1 MLAGE
6 LALRAISQGVI
17 ITDPNQCIVSA
28 NAAFSNISGY
38 SPAEI
43 LGRNCRFLQG
53 PDTDP
58 RTLVAIATA
67 LENGTEFCGEILNY
81 RKNGASFWNELTI
94 SPVRNAT
101 GQLTHFV
108 SITRDITERKQLE
121 VQKDNERRIL
131 KLVAQGKPLLDVLEN
146 LVLNDEALFPGMRG
160 SVLLMDPDRSRLR
173 HGVAP
178 HLPADFCAAV
188 DGVVI
193 GAATGSCGTAAYTG
207 VNVIVADIA
216 TDPLWKNY
224 RELALAHGL
233 RASWSVPIIGV
244 SGRVLGTFAYY
255 FATVRSASTAEI
267 AVIEGAAQL
276 ASLVIERQQAQME
289 LQKSKA
295 ELEQAF
301 GASPIGMSLVALDGR
316 FLRVNR
322 AFCLMLGWSE
332 TELLAGGF
340 QAITY
345 AEDISP
351 DLQMVQEIIAGKRD
365 SYQIEKRYFHKD
377 GHQVWAQLNVSVV
390 RDKDGAARHF
400 VSQIQDITESKTA
413 AEQLRLSE
421 QNLAITLHCIGDG
434 VIATDANGLITRMNA
449 VAERLTGWPIAQ
461 ALGRALPEVFRIYC
475 AKAQLPVVNPVDLVM
490 RSGQPL
496 VLTKHMTLRTRSE
509 AELQISHSAA
519 PIKGPDGH
527 IVGVVLV
534 FSDVTEAHRV
544 QATLQTTA
552 ELLERTGEMAKIGGW
567 ALDLR
572 SMNLIWTLE
581 TCRIHEHD
589 PAVPITLDQAIEYYA
604 PEARAS
610 ISSAVQAGIDHGA
623 PWDLELPLR
632 TEKGRNIWVRA
643 QGVAIMEQ
651 GRAVKLLGAFQD
663 ISQHRQDVE
672 EIRRLAFYD
681 LLTGLPNRRLLID
694 RLRQAMLTSA
704 RTGQHGALM
713 FLDLDHFKLL
723 NDTQGHGVGDVLL
736 EQVAKRLQSCVR
748 DGDSVARLGGD
759 EFVVLLE
766 ALSMHA
772 HEAATQAEITAKKI
786 LDVFGHAYDLHGH
799 SYDSTT
805 SIGIVVFI
813 GDGEGIE
820 ELLKRADV
828 AMYQAKSAGRNTAR
842 FFDPAMQAAV
852 AMHDA
857 LEKDLRRALAAHEFV
872 LHYQIQINRAG
883 QAIGAEALVRWNHP
897 TRGMIAPRHFV
908 PLAET
913 TGLVLPLGQWVLETA
928 CAQLALWSAD
938 PERALWSIAVN
949 VSASQFAQSD
959 FVASIAH
966 ALQTTGA
973 KPSQLKLELT
983 ESTLLDDVEEV
994 IVKMNAI
1001 KAFDVGFSLDDF
1013 GTGYSSLSYLK
1024 RLPLEQL
1031 KIDQSFVRD
1040 LLTDPND
1047 TMIART
1053 IVALGRSL
1061 GLRVIAEGVE
1071 TVGQYELLAAMGCD
1085 AFQGH
1090 YFGHPMAAEDL
1101 ISRTDPSG
1109 LKLLDS

>member
-6 LALRAISQGVI
+6 LALSAIFQGVI
-17 ITDPNQCIVSA
+17 ISDPEQHIVSA
-28 NAAFSNISGY
+28 NEAFCTISGY
-38 SPAEI
+38 SHAEI
-43 LGRNCRFLQG
+43 LGQNCRFLQG
-53 PDTDP
+53 PESDP
-58 RTLVAIATA
+58 ATVAAISSA
-67 LENGTEFCGEILNY
+67 LNNSAEFCGEILNY
-81 RKNGASFWNELTI
+81 RKDGTRFWNELSI
-94 SPVRNAT
+94 APVRDAS
-101 GQLTHFV
+101 GKLMHFV
-108 SITRDITERKQLE
+108 GITRDISERKQLE
-121 VQKDNERRIL
+121 ARKENERRIL
-131 KLVAQGKPLLDVLEN
+131 KSVAQGKPTFEVLED
-146 LVLNDEALFPGMRG
+146 LVLSDEAVLPGMLG
-160 SVLLMDPDRSRLR
+160 SVLLLDADGRTLR
-173 HGVAP
+173 HGIAP
-178 HLPADFCAAV
+178 HLPRAFCEAL
-188 DGVVI
+188 DGTEI
-193 GAATGSCGTAAYTG
+193 GPVTGSCGTAAYTG
-207 VNVIVADIA
+207 GNVIVADIA
-216 TDPLWKNY
+216 NDPLWHNF

-233 RASWSVPIIGV
+233 RACWSVPIMGV

-255 FATVRSASTAEI
+255 FADVRNASTAEI
-267 AVIEGAAQL
+267 AAIEGAAQL
-276 ASLVIERQQAQME
+276 ASLVIERQQVQVE
-289 LQKSKA
+289 LQNSEA

-316 FLRVNR
+316 FLRVNQ
-322 AFCLMLGWSE
+322 AFCRMLGWSE
-332 TELLAGGF
+332 CELLARGF

-345 AEDISP
+345 AQDIAP
-351 DLQMVQEIIAGKRD
+351 DVQLMQEIITGKRE
-365 SYQIEKRYFHKD
+365 SYQIEKRYLHKD

-390 RDKDGAARHF
+390 RDKGGSAQHL
-400 VSQIQDITESKTA
+400 VSQIQDITKSKLA
-413 AEQLRLSE
+413 AEALRLSE
-421 QNLAITLHCIGDG
+421 QNLSITLHCIGDG
-434 VIATDANGLITRMNA
+434 VIATDAAGLITRMNA
-449 VAERLTGWPIAQ
+449 VAERLTGWPLAQ
-461 ALGRALPEVFRIYC
+461 AFGRELRIVFRIYDT
-475 AKAQLPVVNPVDLVM
+475 KAHTPAINPLDLVM
-490 RSGQPL
+490 RSDQPL
-496 VLTKHMTLRTRSE
+496 GLKKHMTLRTRDDG
-509 AELQISHSAA
+509 ELQISHSVA
-519 PIKGPDGH
+519 PIKNPTGE

-534 FSDVTEAHRV
+534 FSDVSEAYRV
-544 QATLQTTA
+544 QATLETTA

-572 SMNLIWTLE
+572 TMSLIWTLE

-589 PAVPITLDQAIEYYA
+589 PTVPMTLEKAIQFYA
-604 PEARAS
+604 PDARAC
-610 ISSAVQAGIDHGA
+610 ISSAVQAGIDHGTA
-623 PWDLELPLR
+623 WDLELPLQ

-643 QGVAIMEQ
+643 QGVAVVEE

-663 ISQHRQDVE
+663 ITQHRKDVE

-681 LLTGLPNRRLLID
+681 LLTGLPNRRLLMD

-704 RTGQHGALM
+704 RTGEHGALM

-766 ALSMHA
+766 ALSTHA
-772 HEAATQAEITAKKI
+772 NEAATQAEMTAKKI
-786 LDVFGHAYDLHGH
+786 LDVFGHAYDLQGH
-799 SYDSTT
+799 SYDSTP
-805 SIGIVVFI
+805 SIGIVVFM
-813 GDGEGIE
+813 GDDEGIE

-872 LHYQIQINRAG
+872 LHYQIQIDRAG
-883 QAIGAEALVRWNHP
+883 LAIGAEALVRWNHP
-897 TRGMIAPRHFV
+897 TRGLIAPGHFI
-908 PLAET
+908 PLAEA

-928 CAQLALWSAD
+928 CAQLALWAHD
-938 PERALWSIAVN
+938 PKRAHWSIAVN
-949 VSASQFAQSD
+949 VSASQFSQSG

-966 ALQTTGA
+966 ALKSTGA
-973 KPSQLKLELT
+973 TAARLKLELT
-983 ESTLLDDVEEV
+983 ESTLLDDVADV
-994 IVKMNAI
+994 IEKMNAI

-1053 IVALGRSL
+1053 IVALGHSL

-1071 TVGQYELLAAMGCD
+1071 TIGQYELLAAMGCD

-1090 YFGHPMAAEDL
+1090 YFGYPMAAE
-1101 ISRTDPSG
+1101 G
-1109 LKLLDS
+1109 LGE

>member
-1 MLAGE
+1 MITSE

-17 ITDPNQCIVSA
+17 ITDPKQNIVSA
-28 NAAFSNISGY
+28 NDAFSNISGY
-38 SPAEI
+38 SRAEI

-58 RTLVAIATA
+58 ATLVTIASA

-81 RKNGASFWNELTI
+81 RKSGASFWNELSI
-94 SPVRNAT
+94 SPVRDAL
-101 GQLTHFV
+101 GKLTHFV
-108 SITRDITERKQLE
+108 SISRDITERKQLE
-121 VQKDNERRIL
+121 AQNESERRIL
-131 KLVAQGKPLLDVLEN
+131 KMVAQGRPLLEVLEN
-146 LVLNDEALFPGMRG
+146 LVLSDEARLPGMRG
-160 SVLLMDPDRSRLR
+160 SVLLMDADGRRLR

-178 HLPADFCAAV
+178 HLPAAFCAAV
-188 DGVVI
+188 DGIEI
-193 GAATGSCGTAAYTG
+193 GTATGSCGTVAYIG
-207 VNVIVADIA
+207 ANVIVADIE

-233 RASWSVPIIGV
+233 RASWSVPIVGV

-255 FATVRSASTAEI
+255 FATVRSASPAEI
-267 AVIEGAAQL
+267 AAIEGAAQL
-276 ASLVIERQQAQME
+276 ASLVIERQQAQTE
-289 LQKSKA
+289 LQKSEA

-322 AFCLMLGWSE
+322 AFCVMLGWSE
-332 TELLAGGF
+332 SELLAGGF

-345 AEDISP
+345 ADDISP
-351 DLQMVQEIIAGKRD
+351 DLQLVQEIIAGKRQ

-400 VSQIQDITESKTA
+400 VSQIQDITESKIA

-434 VIATDANGLITRMNA
+434 VIATDAAGLITRMNA

-461 ALGRALPEVFRIYC
+461 ALGRALPEIFRIYS
-475 AKAQLPVVNPVDLVM
+475 AKAQTPAINPVDLVM
-490 RSGQPL
+490 QSGHPL
-496 VLTKHMTLRTRSE
+496 GLTNQMTLRARSE
-509 AELQISHSAA
+509 TELQISHSAA
-519 PIKGPDGH
+519 PIKDPAGQ

-534 FSDVTEAHRV
+534 FSDVTEAYRV
-544 QATLQTTA
+544 QATLETTA

-572 SMNLIWTLE
+572 TMDLIWTLE

-589 PAVPITLDQAIEYYA
+589 PVLPITLEQAVQFYA
-604 PEARAS
+604 PEARTC
-610 ISSAVQAGIDHGA
+610 ISSAVQAGIDHGT

-643 QGVAIMEQ
+643 QGVAIMEA
-651 GRAVKLLGAFQD
+651 GKAVKLLGAFQD

-681 LLTGLPNRRLLID
+681 LLTGLPNRRLLMD

-766 ALSMHA
+766 TLSVHP
-772 HEAATQAEITAKKI
+772 HEAATQAEVSAKKI
-786 LDVFGHAYDLHGH
+786 LDVFGQAYDLQGH
-799 SYDSTT
+799 FYDSTP

-813 GDGEGIE
+813 GDEEGIE

-883 QAIGAEALVRWNHP
+883 DAIGAEALVRWNHP
-897 TRGMIAPRHFV
+897 TRGMIAPKHFV
-908 PLAET
+908 PLAEA

-928 CAQLALWSAD
+928 CAQLALWAHD
-938 PERALWSIAVN
+938 PERATWSIAVN

-959 FVASIAH
+959 FVASIAQ

-973 KPSQLKLELT
+973 IASKLKLELT
-983 ESTLLDDVEEV
+983 ESTLLDDVEDV

-1053 IVALGRSL
+1053 IIALGRSL

-1071 TVGQYELLAAMGCD
+1071 TVGQYELLAGMGCD

-1090 YFGHPMAAEDL
+1090 YFGYPMAAEDL
-1101 ISRTDPSG
+1101 AG
-1109 LKLLDS
+1109 

>member
-1 MLAGE
+1 MIAGE

-17 ITDPNQCIVSA
+17 ITDPKQNTVSV
-28 NAAFSNISGY
+28 NDAFCNISGY

-53 PDTDP
+53 PDTDHA
-58 RTLVAIATA
+58 TLVAIAKA
-67 LENGTEFCGEILNY
+67 LENGSEFCGEILNY
-81 RKNGASFWNELTI
+81 RKSGASFWNELTI
-94 SPVRNAT
+94 SPVHDAY
-101 GQLTHFV
+101 GKLTHFV
-108 SITRDITERKQLE
+108 SITRDITERRQLE
-121 VQKDNERRIL
+121 AQKDNERRIL
-131 KLVAQGKPLLDVLEN
+131 KMVAQGKPLLEVLEN
-146 LVLNDEALFPGMRG
+146 LVLSDEAILPGMRG
-160 SVLLMDPDRSRLR
+160 SVLLMDPDGRRLR

-178 HLPADFCAAV
+178 HLPRAFCDAV
-188 DGVVI
+188 DGAEI
-193 GAATGSCGTAAYTG
+193 GADAGSCGTAAYTG

-224 RELALAHGL
+224 RALALAHGL

-244 SGRVLGTFAYY
+244 AGQVLGTFAYY
-255 FATVRSASTAEI
+255 FATVRSASAAEI

-276 ASLVIERQQAQME
+276 ASLVIERQQAQSE
-289 LQKSKA
+289 LQNSKA

-332 TELLAGGF
+332 TELLERGF

-345 AEDISP
+345 ADDISP
-351 DLQMVQEIIAGKRD
+351 DLELVQEIIAGQRQ

-400 VSQIQDITESKTA
+400 VSQIQDITESKIA

-421 QNLAITLHCIGDG
+421 QNLSITLHCIGDG
-434 VIATDANGLITRMNA
+434 VIATDAAGLITRMNA

-461 ALGRALPEVFRIYC
+461 ALGRALPEIFRIYS
-475 AKAQLPVVNPVDLVM
+475 AKAQTPEVNPVDLVM

-496 VLTKHMTLRTRSE
+496 GLTNHITLLNRSE

-519 PIKGPDGH
+519 PIKDPAGQ

-534 FSDVTEAHRV
+534 FSDVTEAYRI
-544 QATLQTTA
+544 QATLETTA

-572 SMNLIWTLE
+572 TMGLIWTLE

-589 PAVPITLDQAIEYYA
+589 PMVPITLEQAIQYYA
-604 PEARAS
+604 PEARAV
-610 ISSAVQAGIDHGA
+610 ISSAVQAGIDQGTA
-623 PWDLELPLR
+623 WDLELPLR
-632 TEKGRNIWVRA
+632 TEKGRHIWVRA

-651 GRAVKLLGAFQD
+651 GRTVKLLGAFQD
-663 ISQHRQDVE
+663 ITQHRHDVD

-681 LLTGLPNRRLLID
+681 LLTGLPNRRLLMD

-736 EQVAKRLQSCVR
+736 EQVARRLQSCVR

-766 ALSMHA
+766 TLSVHA
-772 HEAATQAEITAKKI
+772 HEAATQAEMTAKKI
-786 LDVFGHAYDLHGH
+786 LDVFGHAYDLQGH
-799 SYDSTT
+799 FYDSTP
-805 SIGIVVFI
+805 SIGIVVFL

-872 LHYQIQINRAG
+872 LHYQIQIDRAG
-883 QAIGAEALVRWNHP
+883 HAIGAEALVRWNHP
-897 TRGMIAPRHFV
+897 TRGMIAPAHFV
-908 PLAET
+908 PLAEA

-928 CAQLALWSAD
+928 CARTENKSFLPSTASSSAVTVTSK
-938 PERALWSIAVN
+938 PGGVA
-949 VSASQFAQSD
+949 AQW
-959 FVASIAH
+959 
-966 ALQTTGA
+966 
-973 KPSQLKLELT
+973 LT
-983 ESTLLDDVEEV
+983 S
-994 IVKMNAI
+994 M
-1001 KAFDVGFSLDDF
+1001 
-1013 GTGYSSLSYLK
+1013 
-1024 RLPLEQL
+1024 
-1031 KIDQSFVRD
+1031 
-1040 LLTDPND
+1040 
-1047 TMIART
+1047 
-1053 IVALGRSL
+1053 
-1061 GLRVIAEGVE
+1061 
-1071 TVGQYELLAAMGCD
+1071 
-1085 AFQGH
+1085 
-1090 YFGHPMAAEDL
+1090 
-1101 ISRTDPSG
+1101 
-1109 LKLLDS
+1109 

>member
-6 LALRAISQGVI
+6 LALRAIFQGVI
-17 ITDPNQCIVSA
+17 ITDPEQNIVSA
-28 NAAFSNISGY
+28 NDAFCTITGY
-38 SPAEI
+38 SHAEI
-43 LGRNCRFLQG
+43 LGQNCRFLQG
-53 PDTDP
+53 ADSDP
-58 RTLVAIATA
+58 ATVAAIASA
-67 LENGTEFCGEILNY
+67 LQIGSEFCGEILNY
-81 RKNGASFWNELTI
+81 RKNGTRFWNELTI
-94 SPVRNAT
+94 APVRDT
-101 GQLTHFV
+101 SGKLTHFV
-108 SITRDITERKQLE
+108 GITRDITERKQLE
-121 VQKDNERRIL
+121 GRKENERRIL
-131 KLVAQGKPLLDVLEN
+131 KAVARGKPTFEVLED
-146 LVLNDEALFPGMRG
+146 LVLSDEAMLPGMQG
-160 SVLLMDPDRSRLR
+160 SVLLMDADGRRLR
-173 HGVAP
+173 HGIAP
-178 HLPADFCAAV
+178 HLPRAFCEAL
-188 DGVVI
+188 DGTEI
-193 GAATGSCGTAAYTG
+193 GPDTGSCGTAAFTG
-207 VNVIVADIA
+207 TNVIVADIA

-224 RELALAHGL
+224 RDLALAHGL
-233 RASWSVPIIGV
+233 RACWSVPILGS

-255 FATVRSASTAEI
+255 FATARNASTAEI
-267 AVIEGAAQL
+267 AAIEGAAQL
-276 ASLVIERQQAQME
+276 ASLVIERQQAQEE
-289 LQKSKA
+289 LQNSEA

-316 FLRVNR
+316 FLRVNH
-322 AFCLMLGWSE
+322 AFCKMLGWSE
-332 TELLAGGF
+332 KELLAGSF

-345 AEDISP
+345 VQDISP
-351 DLQMVQEIIAGKRD
+351 DVQRVQEIIAGKREN
-365 SYQIEKRYFHKD
+365 YQIEKRYIHKD
-377 GHQVWAQLNVSVV
+377 GHLVWAQLNVSVV
-390 RDKDGAARHF
+390 RDKSGAAQHF
-400 VSQIQDITESKTA
+400 VSQIQDITEAKIA
-413 AEQLRLSE
+413 AEALRLSE
-421 QNLAITLHCIGDG
+421 QNLSITLHCIGDG
-434 VIATDANGLITRMNA
+434 VIATDAAGLITRMNA
-449 VAERLTGWPIAQ
+449 VAERLTGWPLAQ
-461 ALGRALPEVFRIYC
+461 ALGRELRVVFRIYD
-475 AKAQLPVVNPVDLVM
+475 AKAHTPAINPLDLVM

-496 VLTKHMTLRTRSE
+496 GLHKHMTLRTRDD
-509 AELQISHSAA
+509 AQLQISHSFA
-519 PIKGPDGH
+519 PIKNPAGE

-534 FSDVTEAHRV
+534 FSDVSEAYRV
-544 QATLQTTA
+544 QATLETTA

-572 SMNLIWTLE
+572 NMNLIWTVE

-589 PAVPITLDQAIEYYA
+589 PAVPMTLEQAIQFYA
-604 PEARAS
+604 PQARAS
-610 ISSAVQAGIDHGA
+610 IRSAVQAGIDHGTS
-623 PWDLELPLR
+623 WDLELPLQ
-632 TEKGRNIWVRA
+632 TEKGRDIWVRA
-643 QGVAIMEQ
+643 QGVAVMEE

-663 ISQHRQDVE
+663 ITQHRHDVE

-681 LLTGLPNRRLLID
+681 LLTGLPNRRLLMD

-766 ALSMHA
+766 ALSTHA
-772 HEAATQAEITAKKI
+772 NEAATQAETTAKKI
-786 LDVFGHAYDLHGH
+786 LDVFGHAYDLQGH
-799 SYDSTT
+799 SYDSTP
-805 SIGIVVFI
+805 SIGIVVFM
-813 GDGEGIE
+813 GDEEGIE

-872 LHYQIQINRAG
+872 LHYQIQIDRTG
-883 QAIGAEALVRWNHP
+883 LAIGAEALVRWQHP
-897 TRGMIAPRHFV
+897 TRGLIAPGHFI

-928 CAQLALWSAD
+928 CAQLALWAHD
-938 PERALWSIAVN
+938 PKRAHWSIAVN

-966 ALQTTGA
+966 ALQSTGA
-973 KPSQLKLELT
+973 TATRLKLELT
-983 ESTLLDDVEEV
+983 ESTLLDDVADV

-1053 IVALGRSL
+1053 IVALGHSL

-1071 TVGQYELLAAMGCD
+1071 TVGQYELLAGMGCD

-1090 YFGHPMAAEDL
+1090 YFGYPTAAE
-1101 ISRTDPSG
+1101 G
-1109 LKLLDS
+1109 LGA